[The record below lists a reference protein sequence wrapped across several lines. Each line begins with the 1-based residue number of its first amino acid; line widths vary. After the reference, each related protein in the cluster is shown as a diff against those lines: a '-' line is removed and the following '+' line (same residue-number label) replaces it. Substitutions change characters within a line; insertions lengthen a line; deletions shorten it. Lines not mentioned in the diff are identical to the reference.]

1 MGFDSTIPCPP
12 STNRVTEL
20 VGGWFFLFFVFFLNS
35 HTHSLASRE
44 TLKSCFWFVG
54 GNLLIS
60 KVFQLLT
67 DQIADESQR
76 KILDI
81 KNLLAHDLD
90 LV

>member
-1 MGFDSTIPCPP
+1 MS
-12 STNRVTEL
+12 SLHQQSYRVGWWL
-20 VGGWFFLFFVFFLNS
+20 VFFVFCFFLNS

>member
-1 MGFDSTIPCPP
+1 MS
-12 STNRVTEL
+12 SLHQQSYRVGWWL
-20 VGGWFFLFFVFFLNS
+20 VFFVFCFFFLNS